1 MWSFVFK
8 ETIYSFIL
16 QPVDAKLLPLYGQMK
31 AYISVSV
38 QATGVLG
45 AKSEVP
51 PLGGNQGRVGAA
63 TGTLFDEESTSL
75 FLKPI

>member
-1 MWSFVFK
+1 
-8 ETIYSFIL
+8 
-16 QPVDAKLLPLYGQMK
+16 MK